1 MKIIHIFAV
10 LSLTLAVAAC
20 ATNIKAK
27 DETIVAPTAKFGSY
41 QSYTLN
47 PLTVEKS
54 GGDSSDIA
62 ATKRIETELAAC
74 MAQSLP
80 NQGGNKKL
88 LITPTITDL
97 KKVNTSERIFLGAMA
112 GSSAVLLNVKYTD
125 AQTNE
130 VIANPTFYSKAS
142 AMGGAWTF
150 GSTDN
155 VMLSRVV
162 TKACDYTKQYR

>member
-1 MKIIHIFAV
+1 MKITHTFAV
-10 LSLTLAVAAC
+10 LSLTLAASAC
-20 ATNIKAK
+20 ATNISAK
-27 DETIVAPTAKFGSY
+27 DDTIVPPKVKFGSY
-41 QSYTLN
+41 QGYTLN

-54 GGDSSDIA
+54 GGDSADDA
-62 ATKRIETELAAC
+62 AAKRIESELAAC

-88 LITPTITDL
+88 IITPTITDL

-125 AQTNE
+125 AQTKE
-130 VIANPTFYSKAS
+130 VIANPTFYSKAA

-155 VMLSRVV
+155 VMLTRVV